1 MNLQKQS
8 GIVSILK
15 ESYNTTVKGHSHKQ
29 RDKNR
34 PIFTIFVGLRN
45 RNLKHEVNPD
55 LPQC

>member
-8 GIVSILK
+8 GIVPILK
-15 ESYNTTVKGHSHKQ
+15 ESHNTTVKGHFHKQ

-34 PIFTIFVGLRN
+34 PILTNFVGLRN
-45 RNLKHEVNPD
+45 LNLKHEVNPD